1 MTARIL
7 VVDDEPDVELLLKQV
22 FRHFIEEQHY
32 HFSFV
37 NSGLEALGILKA
49 DNQLIDVLMLDINM
63 PDIDGLTLL
72 DYLAGSSFD
81 GITIIVSAYGDMDNI
96 RTAMNRGAFD
106 FILKPIQLTDLQ
118 ATLDKAIIQV
128 RAQRESKRIKVL
140 EELKTR
146 FFSNIT
152 HEFRTPLTLIMTL
165 AKDLLDRQDLTKSV
179 HQDLMSILR
188 NSNHLLRL
196 INQLLDLAKLEANKM
211 GISLQQSDLLQFLE
225 QLINGFRAQAKQ
237 QSMLLITDLQV
248 KGIWLFDAD
257 KLEKI
262 ILNLLSNA
270 LKFTAE
276 GGTVTITAT
285 PFTSGSSLESLPSV
299 GVGPSQRQGLQLT
312 VSDTGVGLT
321 QDQQIHL
328 FDRFYQA
335 DPSMTRAYEG
345 TGIGLALV
353 KELCDLLG
361 GEITVTSK
369 PGQGS
374 AFSVWLPMEPLNEE
388 LTPIQTSDVLWPLA
402 GNAPAEMH
410 QPAPVIQ
417 VQDLPG
423 ESEES
428 PLILIVEDNQDLRMF
443 LARALGK
450 LYRVLTATNG
460 REAWEIITHELPEL
474 IISDVMMPFMNG
486 FELCQRVKQTPETS
500 HIAVMLLTAKAGQ
513 DSRIDG
519 LNAGAND
526 YLPKPF
532 HTDELRL
539 RVRNLL
545 TYQQQLRT
553 FYQQLFRQP
562 DSSLNQSLGTDDFM
576 QQLYAAIDNNLDN
589 AELTVEVLATA
600 VSVSQ
605 RTLHR
610 KLQALIGMN
619 ASDLIRSYRLKR
631 AAQMLREGQSITS
644 AAYATGFE
652 NLAYFSTRFKELYTM
667 TPTEYI
673 KSR

>member
-1 MTARIL
+1 MTAKIL

-22 FRHFIEEQHY
+22 FRHYIEEQHY

-37 NSGLEALGILKA
+37 NSGLEALGLLKA
-49 DNQLIDVLMLDINM
+49 ESTIDILLLDINM

-72 DYLAGSSFD
+72 DYLADSAFD

-106 FILKPIQLTDLQ
+106 FVLKPIQFTDLQ
-118 ATLDKAIIQV
+118 ATLDKALIQV
-128 RAQRESKRIKVL
+128 QAQRESKRIKVL

-165 AKDLLDRQDLTKSV
+165 TKDMLDRQDLSKSV
-179 HQDLMSILR
+179 QQDLSSILR
-188 NSNHLLRL
+188 SSNHLLRL

-211 GISLQQSDLLQFLE
+211 GISLQQSDLRQFLE
-225 QLINGFRAQAKQ
+225 QLINSFRAQAKQ
-237 QSMLLITDLQV
+237 QTILLITELQV

-270 LKFTAE
+270 LKFTTE
-276 GGTVTITAT
+276 GGTVTISAT
-285 PFTSGSSLESLPSV
+285 PAASDSSLDSLPSV
-299 GVGPSQRQGLQLT
+299 GVGPSQRQGLRLT

-321 QDQQIHL
+321 QEQISHL

-335 DPSMTRAYEG
+335 DSSMTRAYEG

-361 GEITVTSK
+361 GQITVSSK
-369 PGQGS
+369 PGAGS
-374 AFSVWLPMEPLNEE
+374 TFSVWLPMEPLDESP
-388 LTPIQTSDVLWPLA
+388 TPIQASDVLWPLA
-402 GNAPAEMH
+402 TPAAADVS
-410 QPAPVIQ
+410 QPAIPTQ
-417 VQDLPG
+417 ELPG
-423 ESEES
+423 EAEES
-428 PLILIVEDNQDLRMF
+428 PLILVVEDNQDLRMF
-443 LARALGK
+443 LARALSK

-460 REAWEIITHELPEL
+460 QEAWGIITAELPDL
-474 IISDVMMPFMNG
+474 VISDVMMPFMNG
-486 FELCQRVKQTPETS
+486 YELCTRIKQTPETS
-500 HIAVMLLTAKAGQ
+500 HIAVMLLTAKVGQ
-513 DSRIDG
+513 ESRIDG

-562 DSSLNQSLGTDDFM
+562 ESSLNHSLGADEFM
-576 QQLYAAIDNNLDN
+576 QQLYGVIDDNLDN

-619 ASDLIRSYRLKR
+619 ASDLIRTYRLKR

-667 TPTEYI
+667 TPTEYM